1 MAFDLARVVA
11 EIEAAPLVS
20 PYTSELATAVICDVF
35 RMAGQLPMPAERWR
49 AWTGKKAASPLLGE
63 QSGMLAHFLACSSL
77 RPESVESVASLPAP
91 VDAVALLDGFFAT
104 IEPLTAEMIRS
115 NTFRREEF
123 LRRWIEALG
132 GRIAGETP
140 AQSQKRLVALDYRK
154 TLAEFRKAESSRLEE
169 ARRREEALR
178 KAAEEAAA
186 RGWRE

>member
-1 MAFDLARVVA
+1 MAFDLPRIVA

-20 PYTSELATAVICDVF
+20 PYTTELAVAVICDVF
-35 RMAGQLPMPAERWR
+35 RMAGQVPLRAERWR
-49 AWTGKKAASPLLGE
+49 TWTGKRAASPLLAE

-77 RPESVESVASLPAP
+77 RPESVESLAALPPP
-91 VDAVALLDGFFAT
+91 VQAEALLGGFFAAV
-104 IEPLTAEMIRS
+104 EPLTAEMIRA

-123 LRRWIEALG
+123 LRRWIEALRG
-132 GRIAGETP
+132 KIVGETT
-140 AQSQKRLVALDYRK
+140 AQSQKRLAALDYRK
-154 TLAEFRKAESSRLEE
+154 TLAEFKKAESSRLEE